1 MLAHSNHRKRIRR
14 RRRTGNI
21 LTPVSESAGKTVVW
35 LIRPPAGDVSMSIPP
50 QILFTQT
57 HREKQPSPDNF
68 SKVSRASA

>member
-1 MLAHSNHRKRIRR
+1 MLAHSNHRKRFRR
-14 RRRTGNI
+14 RGLTGNI

-57 HREKQPSPDNF
+57 HREKQLSAGKC
-68 SKVSRASA
+68 SKNIRASA